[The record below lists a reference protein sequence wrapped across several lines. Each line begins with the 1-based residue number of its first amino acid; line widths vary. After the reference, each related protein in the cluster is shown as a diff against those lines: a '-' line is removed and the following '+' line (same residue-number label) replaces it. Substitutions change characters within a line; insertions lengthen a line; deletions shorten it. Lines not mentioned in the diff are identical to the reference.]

1 MKRLLTAVMA
11 ALLALMPAALAEEAE
26 APELLEPVG
35 VKLDTAEVVRQDIYE
50 LKYYDATVAPYVEE
64 LSFTV
69 DGEIEEL
76 NALVGDVVRA
86 GDVLATL
93 NQDELTERAEEL
105 SAQID
110 YLTAELEFDE
120 RDDQLELSIAQLEL
134 DQLRAGVASG
144 EVTQQQVELK
154 AADVD
159 ILRLSQQQQREL
171 AEFELASLQRQL
183 DSVSEELGNN
193 QIVAPFDGRL
203 VYMQELQKGDSIKAY
218 DAVFFIAD
226 DTRLYIDS
234 AYISESSLSVAN
246 ALYARVGGVDY
257 EIVPQ
262 EFDWREYVAIALAG
276 GELRTAFDFADAA
289 AGEAVESGQYAA
301 VFIKTGLVE
310 DALVIPANA
319 LYSDSEGRYVYKMSG
334 ETRVRTDVEVGR
346 STTTLVEITE
356 GLEEGDLVY
365 VKE

>member
-1 MKRLLTAVMA
+1 MKRLLTVLMA
-11 ALLALMPAALAEEAE
+11 ALIALMPAALADE

-69 DGEIEEL
+69 DGEIDSI
-76 NALVGDVVRA
+76 NALAGDVVHK

-93 NQDELTERAEEL
+93 NQDDLIERAEEL

-110 YLTAELEFDE
+110 YLTTELEFDQ
-120 RDDQLELSIAQLEL
+120 RDDQLELSMAQLEL
-134 DQLRAGVASG
+134 EQLRAGAASG

-159 ILRLSQQQQREL
+159 ILRLSQQQQR
-171 AEFELASLQRQL
+171 QL
-183 DSVSEELGNN
+183 DSVNEELGNN
-193 QIVAPFDGRL
+193 EIVAPFDGRL
-203 VYMQELQKGDSIKAY
+203 VYMELLQKGDQIKAY
-218 DAVFFIAD
+218 DVVYYIAD

-234 AYISESSLSVAN
+234 AYISESSLAIAN
-246 ALYARVGGVDY
+246 QLYARIGGANYD
-257 EIVPQ
+257 ITPQ

-276 GELRTAFDFADAA
+276 GELRTGFDFAD
-289 AGEAVESGQYAA
+289 GVVLDDIESGQYAA
-301 VFIKTGLVE
+301 VFMKTGLVE
-310 DALVIPANA
+310 DALVVPANA
-319 LYSDSEGRYVYKMSG
+319 LYTDSEGRYVYKMEG
-334 ETRVRTDVEVGR
+334 DTRVRTEVTTGQ

-356 GLEEGDLVY
+356 GLEEGDYVY

>member
-1 MKRLLTAVMA
+1 MKRLLTVLMA
-11 ALLALMPAALAEEAE
+11 ALIALMPAALADE

-69 DGEIEEL
+69 DGEIDSI
-76 NALVGDVVRA
+76 NALAGDVA
-86 GDVLATL
+86 HKGDVLATL
-93 NQDELTERAEEL
+93 NQDDLIERAEEL

-110 YLTAELEFDE
+110 YLTTELEFDQ
-120 RDDQLELSIAQLEL
+120 RDDQLELSMAQLEL
-134 DQLRAGVASG
+134 EQLRAGVASG

-171 AEFELASLQRQL
+171 AEFEIASLQRQL
-183 DSVSEELGNN
+183 DSVNEELGNN
-193 QIVAPFDGRL
+193 EIVAPFDGRL
-203 VYMQELQKGDSIKAY
+203 VYMELLQKGDQIKAY
-218 DAVFFIAD
+218 DVVYYIAD

-234 AYISESSLSVAN
+234 AYISESSLAIAN
-246 ALYARVGGVDY
+246 QLYARIGGANYD
-257 EIVPQ
+257 ITPQ

-276 GELRTAFDFADAA
+276 GELRTGFDFAD
-289 AGEAVESGQYAA
+289 GVVLDGIESGQYAA
-301 VFIKTGLVE
+301 VFMKTGLVE
-310 DALVIPANA
+310 DALVVPANA
-319 LYSDSEGRYVYKMSG
+319 LYTDSEGRYVYKMEG
-334 ETRVRTDVEVGR
+334 DTRVRTEVTTGQ

-356 GLEEGDLVY
+356 GLEEGDYVY